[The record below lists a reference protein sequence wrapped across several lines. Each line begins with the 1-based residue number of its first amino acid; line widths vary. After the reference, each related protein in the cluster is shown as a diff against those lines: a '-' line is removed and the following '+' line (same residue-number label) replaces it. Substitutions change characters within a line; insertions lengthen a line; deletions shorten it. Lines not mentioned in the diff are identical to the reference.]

1 MHSQLQLKTHYKQ
14 QMRSKFTMFDSRERI
29 ETILD
34 ILGEEIDFE
43 NFMLSGVIKEHFP
56 LHKRNR
62 QDIIDE
68 FQARKGKLMKEFIA
82 GDFHLHFI
90 PMNFIKS
97 YFGEKYAFEYSFLLH
112 YQAWLIF
119 PAVIGVLISFF

>member
-1 MHSQLQLKTHYKQ
+1 
-14 QMRSKFTMFDSRERI
+14 MRSKFTMFDSRERI
-29 ETILD
+29 ETILH
-34 ILGEEIDFE
+34 ILSEEIDFE

-112 YQAWLIF
+112 YQAWLVF

>member
-1 MHSQLQLKTHYKQ
+1 
-14 QMRSKFTMFDSRERI
+14 
-29 ETILD
+29 
-34 ILGEEIDFE
+34 
-43 NFMLSGVIKEHFP
+43 
-56 LHKRNR
+56 
-62 QDIIDE
+62 
-68 FQARKGKLMKEFIA
+68 MKEFIS

-119 PAVIGVLISFF
+119 PAIFGVLISIFQVFMYLRYEDLDLVFDNKLNAVYSLFLAFWASIFKSSWKYK